1 MQRYIGMLLENR
13 YEILEVIGSGGMS
26 VVYKALDSRLNR
38 YVAVKV
44 LRDEIADDV
53 ELRSRFQAEA
63 QAVAM
68 LAHPNI
74 VAVYDV
80 SHNKDLDY
88 IVMELIEGVT
98 MKQYLAEKGQLSA
111 QETTFFASQICKA
124 LQHAHDHGIVHRDI
138 KPQNIMIDKDG
149 VVKVADFGIAALENR
164 NSSHRSDTAV
174 GSVHYIA
181 PEQARGLEADARSDV
196 YSLGVVMYEMLTHT
210 LPYDADTPEEIA
222 LKHIS
227 GTATPPHE
235 LVDDVPEE
243 LERITAKAMSA
254 VLEDRYQSAKEMLA
268 DLDQF
273 KKELSRK
280 KNEGESKRGGK
291 RKKKDRESVLGLG
304 KELPEEQYTRR
315 RKRARRVSYFT
326 MMFGMGVVAIG
337 LALFLWTFML
347 RDMFAPAERIDM
359 PDFTGKDY
367 EDVINSDAYKDFNF
381 TVVLKSDP
389 DAEDGVILAQSPEPK
404 KSVMRLSDGIDVT
417 LTVSAGVIMTEVP
430 YVINWDYQEAT
441 DKLQEAG
448 FVVQQELEQSDTVT
462 KDYVIRMEPEPGESV
477 VSGSVVKLI
486 ISGGTELRT
495 VSMPDLSNL
504 SESAAIARI
513 ESNGLTLGA
522 VYREPSDAPAGTV
535 FRQSTAAGTD
545 IAQFSKIYIW
555 VSTGPADNAE
565 PEGE

>member
-1 MQRYIGMLLENR
+1 MQKYIGMLLENR

-80 SHNKDLDY
+80 SHNKALNY

-98 MKQYLAEKGQLSA
+98 MKQYLSEKGKLSA
-111 QETTFFASQICKA
+111 KEASFFAAQICKA
-124 LQHAHDHGIVHRDI
+124 LQHAHEHGIVHRDI

-164 NSSHRSDTAV
+164 NSSHRSDTAI

-181 PEQARGLEADARSDV
+181 PEQARGLEPDARSDV

-227 GTATPPHE
+227 GTATPLHE
-235 LVDDVPEE
+235 LADDVPEE
-243 LERITAKAMSA
+243 LERITNKAMNA
-254 VLEDRYQSAKEMLA
+254 VLDNRYQSAKEMLA
-268 DLDQF
+268 DLDKF
-273 KKELSRK
+273 KKELARK
-280 KNEGESKRGGK
+280 ADSEQKHKV
-291 RKKKDRESVLGLG
+291 KKKKKERESILGLG
-304 KELPEEQYTRR
+304 KELPDEQYAR
-315 RKRARRVSYFT
+315 RKKRSRRVSYFT
-326 MMFGMGVVAIG
+326 AMFGMGVVAIG

-347 RDMFAPAERIDM
+347 RDMFAPAERIDL
-359 PDFTGKDY
+359 PNFTGQNY
-367 EDVINSDAYKDFNF
+367 EDVINDSKYSEYNF
-381 TVVLKSDP
+381 TVVLKSNP
-389 DAEDGVILAQSPEPK
+389 DIQDGTILSQSPEAG
-404 KSVMRLSDGIDVT
+404 KSVMRVPSGIDVT
-417 LTVSAGVIMTEVP
+417 LTVSAGVIMTDVP
-430 YVINWDYQEAT
+430 SVVNWQYEEAT
-441 DKLQEAG
+441 AKLQEAG
-448 FVVQQELEQSDTVT
+448 FVVQQELEQSDSVT
-462 KDYVIRMEPEPGESV
+462 KDYVIRMEPEAGESV
-477 VSGSVVKLI
+477 VSGSVVKII
-486 ISGGTELRT
+486 ISGGTELRN
-495 VSMPDLSNL
+495 VAMPDLTNL

-522 VYREPSDAPAGTV
+522 VYREANDAPAGTV
-535 FRQSTAAGTD
+535 FRQNTAPGD
-545 IAQFSKIYIW
+545 EIAQFSKVYIW
-555 VSTGPADNAE
+555 VSTGPAEDAK
-565 PEGE
+565 EG